1 MHIISSALS
10 IKSTWYCC
18 NKLLI
23 CVVVNITNSVNH
35 KSILLR
41 KSNRI
46 KMMTYKS
53 NEFQKQKQQLIKASI
68 WYYVIKKG
76 FTLAMVLTNFL
87 NVSLSKYND
96 RILTKET
103 QKNYVFFFFF
113 WQTLDY
119 TKTKKKNA
127 WGTHR

>member
-1 MHIISSALS
+1 M
-10 IKSTWYCC
+10 
-18 NKLLI
+18 
-23 CVVVNITNSVNH
+23 VVNITNSVNH

-53 NEFQKQKQQLIKASI
+53 NEFQKQKQQLIRLAFDIMSLRK
-68 WYYVIKKG
+68 VLP
-76 FTLAMVLTNFL
+76 LAMVLTNFL

-113 WQTLDY
+113 
-119 TKTKKKNA
+119 
-127 WGTHR
+127 

>member
-10 IKSTWYCC
+10 IKSTWYYC

-119 TKTKKKNA
+119 TKTKKKKCMRH
-127 WGTHR
+127 T